1 MADLSGRARW
11 RDLSCLQVLLTER
24 REAEVSYSEADIA
37 KKADR
42 IVRRCETRDP
52 HAAAEAL
59 GIMILYRDF
68 RQQRGVYK
76 VILRNRFIFL
86 KSDLSP
92 IQEKIVLWHEI
103 GHDVLHRHEAA
114 AAGGFQEFNLFDMQ
128 GSRLEYEANLFA
140 AQASLPDG
148 QILEYIDRGLSLA
161 QIAQAMYS
169 DVNLVALKADILIA
183 QGHPLRRQEHQSDFL
198 GYRR

>member
-1 MADLSGRARW
+1 M
-11 RDLSCLQVLLTER
+11 
-24 REAEVSYSEADIA
+24 SYSETDIA
-37 KKADR
+37 RKADR
-42 IVRRCETRDP
+42 IVRRCDTRDP
-52 HAAAEAL
+52 HSVAEAL
-59 GIMILYRDF
+59 GITILYRDF

-92 IQEKIVLWHEI
+92 VQENIVLWHEI
-103 GHDVLHRHEAA
+103 GHDILHRQQAA

-128 GSRLEYEANLFA
+128 GNRLEYEANLFA

-183 QGHPLRRQEHQSDFL
+183 QGYPLRRQEHQSDFL